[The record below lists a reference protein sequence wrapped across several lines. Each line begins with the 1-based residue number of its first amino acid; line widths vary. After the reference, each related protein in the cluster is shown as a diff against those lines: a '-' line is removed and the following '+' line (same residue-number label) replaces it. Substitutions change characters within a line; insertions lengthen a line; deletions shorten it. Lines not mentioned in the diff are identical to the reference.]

1 MNEPMKSIKNI
12 LLGTVFLLIAN
23 SFSFAQDRPT
33 HELHSMMI
41 YNFLKYVQWP
51 GELNSGEFTI
61 GVIGDDD
68 VYNTLNTWYGN
79 KDRGDK
85 KILVKKFNS
94 VAEISSCQL
103 LYVGNGAANDFGAIR
118 GKVQGKPTLTVTAKN
133 GLGKDGSCINFRVV
147 NNRLKFELNQSAVD
161 QNKLKV
167 SSQLTSMA
175 ILI

>member
-1 MNEPMKSIKNI
+1 MTMKSVRNFAMVT
-12 LLGTVFLLIAN
+12 LLLCGMSAASN
-23 SFSFAQDRPT
+23 AQDRPT

-51 GELNSGEFTI
+51 GELNTGEFVI

-79 KDRGDK
+79 KSRGDK
-85 KILVKKFNS
+85 TLIVKKYNDIS
-94 VAEISSCQL
+94 EIGSPQL
-103 LYVGNGAANDFGAIR
+103 LYIG
-118 GKVQGKPTLTVTAKN
+118 GKATNKFDEIKAQLAGKSTLTVSDKS
-133 GLGKDGSCINFRVV
+133 GLGQKGSCINFKVV
-147 NNRLKFELNQSAVD
+147 NNRLKFELNQAAVD
-161 QNKLKV
+161 ANNLKV

>member
-1 MNEPMKSIKNI
+1 MKSIRNI
-12 LLGTVFLLIAN
+12 ALLLCFFVLAN
-23 SFSFAQDRPT
+23 TSGYSQERPT
-33 HELHSMMI
+33 HELHAMMI

-51 GELNSGEFTI
+51 GELNTGEFVI

-85 KILVKKFNS
+85 KLLVKKFNS
-94 VAEISSCQL
+94 PAEVGSCQL
-103 LYVGNGAANDFGAIR
+103 LYIGTKAASNFDDIHQ
-118 GKVQGKPTLTVTAKN
+118 KTSGKPTLTVTGKS
-133 GLGKDGSCINFRVV
+133 GLGQKGSCINFRVV
-147 NNRLKFELNQSAVD
+147 NNRLKFELNQSSVE
-161 QNKLKV
+161 QNNLKV